1 VPAFENQ
8 HGAAAV
14 IREPVLVFDI
24 ETVPDVEAGRRL
36 LGLDGLSDAAV
47 MQAMGALRL
56 QTRPSDFQPAHL
68 HRIVAISI
76 ALRRNDE
83 FRVLS
88 LGSEQDGEGE
98 LVRQFF
104 GGIDKY
110 RPVLVSWNGSGFDL
124 PVLHYR
130 ALKHAVAAPRYW
142 QMDGEAK
149 WDNYIGRYG
158 FRHTDLMDV
167 LALYQARSYAPLHEI
182 AVLLGL
188 PGKLGMDGSQ
198 VAGAYQAGR
207 LDDIRGYCETD
218 VLNTWLI
225 YLRFLAMRGQ
235 LDVAAHQAEV
245 ARVRAFLEQ
254 SDARHWQEYR
264 AAWVA

>member
-1 VPAFENQ
+1 
-8 HGAAAV
+8 V

-36 LGLDGLSDAAV
+36 LGLEGLDDAAV
-47 MQAMGALRL
+47 LQAMAAQRQQARGN
-56 QTRPSDFQPAHL
+56 DFQPAHL
-68 HRIVAISI
+68 HRVVAISI
-76 ALRRNDE
+76 ALRRGEE
-83 FRVLS
+83 FKVLS
-88 LGSEQDGEGE
+88 LGGEQDGEAE

-130 ALKHAVAAPRYW
+130 ALKHGVAAPRYW
-142 QMDGEAK
+142 QMDGDAK

-167 LALYQARSYAPLHEI
+167 LALYNGRNYAPLHEI

-198 VAGAYQAGR
+198 VAAAFHAGR
-207 LDDIRGYCETD
+207 IAAIRAYCETD
-218 VLNTWLI
+218 VLNTWLV
-225 YLRFLAMRGQ
+225 YLRFLVMRGQ
-235 LDVAAHQAEV
+235 LDAAAHEAEL
-245 ARVRAFLEQ
+245 ARVRAFLQAAPAAHWKEFL
-254 SDARHWQEYR
+254 DAWK
-264 AAWVA
+264 A

>member
-1 VPAFENQ
+1 
-8 HGAAAV
+8 V

-24 ETVPDVEAGRRL
+24 ETVPDTDTGRRL
-36 LGLDGLSDAAV
+36 LGLDGLDDAAV
-47 MQAMGALRL
+47 LQAMAAQRQQARGN
-56 QTRPSDFQPAHL
+56 DFQPAHL
-68 HRIVAISI
+68 HRVVAISI
-76 ALRRNDE
+76 ALRRHDE

-88 LGSEQDGEGE
+88 LGGEQDGEAE

-130 ALKHAVAAPRYW
+130 ALKHGIAAPRYW
-142 QMDGEAK
+142 ATDGDAK
-149 WDNYIGRYG
+149 WDNYLGRYQ

-167 LALYQARSYAPLHEI
+167 LALYQARSYAPLHEM

-198 VAGAYQAGR
+198 VSGAFQAGK
-207 LDDIRGYCETD
+207 LAEIRAYCETD

-225 YLRFLAMRGQ
+225 YLRFLLMRGQ
-235 LDVAAHQAEV
+235 LDAAGHEAELV
-245 ARVRAFLEQ
+245 RARAFLQNNSAAHWKEFLGAWRNWGQ
-254 SDARHWQEYR
+254 ST
-264 AAWVA
+264 VSPGPVT

>member
-1 VPAFENQ
+1 
-8 HGAAAV
+8 V

-24 ETVPDVEAGRRL
+24 ETVPDVETGRQL
-36 LGLDGLSDAAV
+36 LGLEGLDDAAV
-47 MQAMGALRL
+47 LQAMAAQRQQARGN
-56 QTRPSDFQPAHL
+56 DFQPAHL
-68 HRIVAISI
+68 HRVVAISI
-76 ALRRNDE
+76 ALRRGEE
-83 FRVLS
+83 FKVLS
-88 LGSEQDGEGE
+88 LGSAQDGEAE

-130 ALKHAVAAPRYW
+130 ALKHGVAAPRYW
-142 QMDGEAK
+142 QMDGDAK

-167 LALYQARSYAPLHEI
+167 LALYNGRNYAPLHEM

-198 VAGAYQAGR
+198 VAAAFHAGKIAE
-207 LDDIRGYCETD
+207 IRAYCETD
-218 VLNTWLI
+218 VLNTWLV
-225 YLRFLAMRGQ
+225 YLRFLVMRGQ
-235 LDVAAHQAEV
+235 LDAAAHEAEV
-245 ARVRAFLEQ
+245 ARARAFLKAAPAPHWKEFL
-254 SDARHWQEYR
+254 DAWTDR
-264 AAWVA
+264 A

>member
-1 VPAFENQ
+1 
-8 HGAAAV
+8 V
-14 IREPVLVFDI
+14 IREPVVVFDI
-24 ETVPDVEAGRRL
+24 ETVPDTEAGRRL
-36 LGLDGLSDAAV
+36 LGLEGLDDAAV

-56 QTRPSDFQPAHL
+56 QTRASDFQPAHL

-76 ALRRNDE
+76 VLRRNDE
-83 FRVLS
+83 LRVLS
-88 LGSEQDGEGE
+88 LGGEQDGEAE

-130 ALKHAVAAPRYW
+130 ALKHAIAAPKYW

-167 LALYQARSYAPLHEI
+167 LALYQARSYAPLHEL

-198 VAGAYQAGR
+198 VASAFQAGR
-207 LDDIRGYCETD
+207 LGEIRAYCETD

-225 YLRFLAMRGQ
+225 YLRFLLMRGQ
-235 LDVAAHQAEV
+235 LDAAGHEAEV
-245 ARVRAFLEQ
+245 ARVRAFLKA
-254 SDARHWQEYR
+254 STAPHWQEYQ
-264 AAWVA
+264 AAWKK

>member
-1 VPAFENQ
+1 MK
-8 HGAAAV
+8 
-14 IREPVLVFDI
+14 EPILVFDI
-24 ETVPDVEAGRRL
+24 ETVPDVETGRRL
-36 LGLDGLSDAAV
+36 LGLDGLDDAAV
-47 MQAMGALRL
+47 LAAMTAQRQQARGN
-56 QTRPSDFQPAHL
+56 DFQPAHL
-68 HRIVAISI
+68 HRVVGISI
-76 ALRRNDE
+76 ALRRDDE

-88 LGSEQDGEGE
+88 LGTEQDGEAE

-130 ALKHAVAAPRYW
+130 ALKHGIAAPKYW
-142 QMDGEAK
+142 QMDGDAK

-167 LALYQARSYAPLHEI
+167 LALYQGRSYAPLHEL

-198 VAGAYQAGR
+198 VAAAFAAGR
-207 LDDIRGYCETD
+207 IAEIRAYCETD

-225 YLRFLAMRGQ
+225 YLRFLLMRGQ
-235 LDVAAHQAEV
+235 LTVAEHEAELER
-245 ARVRAFLEQ
+245 ARAFLGR
-254 SDARHWQEYR
+254 SGAAHWKEFL
-264 AAWVA
+264 AAWKA

>member
-1 VPAFENQ
+1 M
-8 HGAAAV
+8 
-14 IREPVLVFDI
+14 REPVLVFDI

-36 LGLDGLSDAAV
+36 LGLDGLTDAAV

-88 LGSEQDGEGE
+88 LGSEQDTEGE

-130 ALKHAVAAPRYW
+130 ALKHAVAAPKYW

-167 LALYQARSYAPLHEI
+167 LALYQARRCTRSRCCSACR
-182 AVLLGL
+182 ASSAWTARRL
-188 PGKLGMDGSQ
+188 P
-198 VAGAYQAGR
+198 AR
-207 LDDIRGYCETD
+207 TRP
-218 VLNTWLI
+218 
-225 YLRFLAMRGQ
+225 
-235 LDVAAHQAEV
+235 AASATF
-245 ARVRAFLEQ
+245 ART
-254 SDARHWQEYR
+254 ARPTC
-264 AAWVA
+264 

>member
-1 VPAFENQ
+1 MK
-8 HGAAAV
+8 
-14 IREPVLVFDI
+14 EPILVFDI
-24 ETVPDVEAGRRL
+24 ETVPDAETGRRL
-36 LGLDGLSDAAV
+36 LGLDGLDDTAV
-47 MQAMGALRL
+47 TQAMAAQRL
-56 QTRPSDFQPAHL
+56 QLRGNEFQPSHL
-68 HRIVAISI
+68 QRVVAISLV
-76 ALRRNDE
+76 LRHKDE
-83 FRVLS
+83 LRVLS
-88 LGSEQDGEGE
+88 LGTEADGEAE

-130 ALKHAVAAPRYW
+130 ALKHGIAAPSYW
-142 QMDGEAK
+142 ALDGEAK

-167 LALYQARSYAPLHEI
+167 LALYNGRNYAPLHEM

-198 VAGAYQAGR
+198 VAGAFRDGKIAE
-207 LDDIRGYCETD
+207 IRAYCETD

-225 YLRFLAMRGQ
+225 YLRFLLMRGK
-235 LDVAAHQAEV
+235 LDAAAYQDEM
-245 ARVRAFLEQ
+245 ARAREFLNR
-254 SDARHWQEYR
+254 SDAQHWREFR
-264 AAWVA
+264 DAWAA